1 MSLPDAQPQE
11 AQRTT
16 PRMWFSVLTVSV
28 GIFSMITA
36 EQLPVGL
43 IPAISDQ
50 LGVSVGTAGL
60 TVTVPGVIAA
70 FASVGLPLAAGR
82 LDRRAL
88 LAGLLAVMAVAS
100 MISALAP
107 NFAVLLVS
115 RLLVGITIGGFWAIA
130 GSLAVRLVP
139 GPSVPRALVL
149 IFGGVGAAAVLGV
162 PIGTMIGA
170 AVGWRGAFWSLAGLS
185 VAVLLA
191 ALAILPPLPAAEP
204 VRLAALR
211 AQLRNPVLVAGIA
224 ATALLVAGHYGAYTF
239 VSSALHDISGVRS
252 AIIGPLL
259 LGYGIL
265 GMVGNAVA
273 GSWAARRVGHTM
285 AAIVIVLGAA
295 LVLFPLLGASPW
307 TGAVLLLVWGLAYGA
322 APVALQ
328 TWVLSAAPQNAEAAT
343 AIYCFVFNLAIAF
356 GALASSVVLDA
367 MGVKS
372 VLWIAAVLVLLVLVT
387 VRRAPAPTAAQPQ

>member
-1 MSLPDAQPQE
+1 MSLPDAQPRE

-43 IPAISDQ
+43 IPAIADQ

-70 FASVGLPLAAGR
+70 FASVGLPLAVGR
-82 LDRRAL
+82 LDRRVLLAAL
-88 LAGLLAVMAVAS
+88 LVVMAVAS
-100 MISALAP
+100 TISALAP
-107 NFAVLLVS
+107 SFAVQLVS

-139 GPSVPRALVL
+139 GPAVPRALVL

-185 VAVLLA
+185 VAVLIA
-191 ALAILPPLPAAEP
+191 ALALLPPLPATEP
-204 VRLAALR
+204 VHLAALR

-239 VSSALHDISGVRS
+239 VSPALQDISGVRS
-252 AIIGPLL
+252 TIIGPLL
-259 LGYGIL
+259 LGYGVL

-273 GSWAARRVGHTM
+273 GSWAARGAGRTM
-285 AAIVIVLGAA
+285 AAIVLVLGAA
-295 LVLFPLLGASPW
+295 LALFPLLGASPW
-307 TGAVLLLVWGLAYGA
+307 TGAALLLVWGLAYGA
-322 APVALQ
+322 APVTLQ
-328 TWVLSAAPQNAEAAT
+328 TWVLGAAPQSAEAAT
-343 AIYCFVFNLAIAF
+343 AIYCFVFNLAIAL
-356 GALASSVVLDA
+356 GALASSVVVDD
-367 MGVKS
+367 MGVNT
-372 VLWIAAVLVLLVLVT
+372 VLWAAAVLVLLVLLT
-387 VRRAPAPTAAQPQ
+387 VRRAPAATQSQ

>member
-1 MSLPDAQPQE
+1 MSVHEAPPQE

-16 PRMWFSVLTVSV
+16 LRMWLSVLTVSV

-50 LGVSVGTAGL
+50 LGVSVGMAGL

-70 FASVGLPLAAGR
+70 FASIGLPLAVGR
-82 LDRRAL
+82 LDRRVL

-100 MISALAP
+100 AVSALAP

-162 PIGTMIGA
+162 PVGTMIGEL
-170 AVGWRGAFWSLAGLS
+170 VGWRGAFWSLAGLS
-185 VAVLLA
+185 IAVLVA
-191 ALAILPPLPAAEP
+191 AIVLLPPLPAAEP
-204 VRLAALR
+204 VHLRALR
-211 AQLRNPVLVAGIA
+211 AQLRNPVLVAGVV
-224 ATALLVAGHYGAYTF
+224 ATGLLVAGHYGAYTF
-239 VSSALHDISGVRS
+239 VSPALLDISGVSS

-265 GMVGNAVA
+265 GMVGNAIA
-273 GSWAARRVGHTM
+273 GSWASRAAGRTM
-285 AAIVIVLGAA
+285 ATIVIVLGAA
-295 LVLFPLLGASPW
+295 LIVFPLLGATPW
-307 TGAVLLLVWGLAYGA
+307 TGAILLLVWGLAYGA
-322 APVALQ
+322 APVTMQ
-328 TWVLSAAPQNAEAAT
+328 TWVLSAAPKSAEAAT
-343 AIYCFVFNLAIAF
+343 AIYCFVFNMAIAL
-356 GALASSVVLDA
+356 GALAGSVVVDA
-367 MGVKS
+367 MGVQS
-372 VLWIAAVLVLLVLVT
+372 MLWIGAALVLLVLVT
-387 VRRAPAPTAAQPQ
+387 VRRAPVAAAAH

>member
-1 MSLPDAQPQE
+1 
-11 AQRTT
+11 
-16 PRMWFSVLTVSV
+16 VS
-28 GIFSMITA
+28 SRR
-36 EQLPVGL
+36 
-43 IPAISDQ
+43 
-50 LGVSVGTAGL
+50 
-60 TVTVPGVIAA
+60 
-70 FASVGLPLAAGR
+70 FASVGLPLAVGR

-88 LAGLLAVMAVAS
+88 LAGLLVVMAVAS
-100 MISALAP
+100 TISALAP

-139 GPSVPRALVL
+139 GPSVARALVL

-162 PIGTMIGA
+162 PIGTMIGQV
-170 AVGWRGAFWSLAGLS
+170 VGWRGAFWSLAGLS
-185 VAVLLA
+185 VAVLIA
-191 ALAILPPLPAAEP
+191 ALALLPPLPASEP
-204 VRLAALR
+204 VRLAVLR

-239 VSSALHDISGVRS
+239 VSPALQDISGVGS
-252 AIIGPLL
+252 ASIGPLL
-259 LGYGIL
+259 LGYGVL

-273 GSWAARRVGHTM
+273 DSWAARQVGRTM

-328 TWVLSAAPQNAEAAT
+328 T
-343 AIYCFVFNLAIAF
+343 
-356 GALASSVVLDA
+356 
-367 MGVKS
+367 
-372 VLWIAAVLVLLVLVT
+372 
-387 VRRAPAPTAAQPQ
+387 